1 MVTKTEAGGM
11 QPQPREAWSPGSWK
25 RQEALSPRALGGSK
39 VPPTPQFWTSGLQIV
54 REDISIVKITQSI
67 RELNPE
73 LGNNPAGWDRKGG
86 GRDFK

>member
-54 REDISIVKITQSI
+54 RKDISIVKITQSKVI
-67 RELNPE
+67 CY
-73 LGNNPAGWDRKGG
+73 GK
-86 GRDFK
+86 